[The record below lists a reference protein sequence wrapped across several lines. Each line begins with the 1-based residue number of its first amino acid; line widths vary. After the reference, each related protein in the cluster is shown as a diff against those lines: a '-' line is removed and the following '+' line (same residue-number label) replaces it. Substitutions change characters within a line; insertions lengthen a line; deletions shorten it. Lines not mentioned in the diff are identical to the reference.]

1 MPVESLNPFLGIYS
15 AVTRQNMDGNPPGG
29 WIPGQRVSLL
39 NALKSFTLNAAYAS
53 FREDSL
59 GSLESG
65 KFADFVIISD
75 NILEIPTEKIPGL
88 RVLGTVH
95 GGNIVYTS
103 GDLPF

>member
-1 MPVESLNPFLGIYS
+1 GTPS
-15 AVTRQNMDGNPPGG
+15 GG
-29 WIPGQRVSLL
+29 WIPGQRINLL
-39 NALKSFTLNAAYAS
+39 NALKSFTVNAAYAS

-59 GSLESG
+59 GSLENG

-75 NILEIPTEKIPGL
+75 NIFEIPTEQIPDL
-88 RVLGTVH
+88 RVLGTIH